1 MKATKLIDMDD
12 FLNSMFNTEV
22 STAHLLMNIVAKVY
36 VYESTNDNRMIVFR
50 SKGCST
56 IHNYK
61 IL

>member
-1 MKATKLIDMDD
+1 MDD